1 MRKLVASGLSKDD
14 WVVNAE
20 ELRFVLEDTTRR
32 TLIAMCELMATAA
45 TNPEWK
51 DKTIGEGIARYTY
64 VTRFGR
70 DGALRALPLSPG
82 AASVRTAAINPQ
94 SRHGAH
100 PILRRDFPL

>member
-51 DKTIGEGIARYTY
+51 DKTIGEGIVDTVPKIRASIEPVIVNFARGT
-64 VTRFGR
+64 VEN
-70 DGALRALPLSPG
+70 AL
-82 AASVRTAAINPQ
+82 AASGAVQGAGDRTPFLKFF
-94 SRHGAH
+94 R
-100 PILRRDFPL
+100 P